1 MRVVSAPG
9 TTLQVPEEFAEQ
21 AMALIERNQKV
32 AEQQDPE
39 GSSEELRAAVAPE
52 ARLGRAVR
60 WLTLLFVTAPLAL
73 VLGVVSLGVAG
84 FLFYLTLISDIATPV
99 IFQFYCLGLLVW
111 RYIFLHIPCAL
122 LLHRLLHPD
131 PAFLTL
137 HLFPH
142 EGLLGRH

>member
-1 MRVVSAPG
+1 MYTHLTYFADSSCKSLFITAMVAIYTQVFYMFVSS
-9 TTLQVPEEFAEQ
+9 TKYWQ
-21 AMALIERNQKV
+21 
-32 AEQQDPE
+32 
-39 GSSEELRAAVAPE
+39 
-52 ARLGRAVR
+52 R
-60 WLTLLFVTAPLAL
+60 WCFVGAL

-131 PAFLTL
+131 PAILTL